1 MSKRYFT
8 LEEAKQLLPWINQ
21 ILENLDVKIT
31 ETKLLS
37 EEINDLKNKLLT
49 NGRNVVEDKLDKA
62 SRKLKKESSL
72 MEDKVGEVEKLGV
85 LVKQISPILIDFP
98 HLIEGRE
105 IYLCWQEGEEDILY
119 WHEISDGFNG
129 RQQL

>member
-1 MSKRYFT
+1 MSKRYFI

-62 SRKLKKESSL
+62 SRKLKEESSL